1 MESIFSYLSNNVYE
15 LLVIIWEHIYISL
28 IAASLGILVA
38 VPLGV
43 LLTRIPKFVNAVM
56 GVLSIV
62 QTFPSFA
69 ILAFLIPLF
78 EIGKVPAIIAL
89 FIYSVLPLFW
99 NHYITSE

>member
-1 MESIFSYLSNNVYE
+1 MESIFSFLSSNGSE
-15 LLVIIWEHIYISL
+15 LLFKIWEHIYISL

-43 LLTRIPKFVNAVM
+43 LLTRIPKFANAVM

-69 ILAFLIPLF
+69 ILAFLISLF
-78 EIGKVPAIIAL
+78 GCVKVDRKSTRLISSHVSISYA
-89 FIYSVLPLFW
+89 S
-99 NHYITSE
+99 

>member
-1 MESIFSYLSNNVYE
+1 M
-15 LLVIIWEHIYISL
+15 WEHIYISL

-43 LLTRIPKFVNAVM
+43 LLTRIPKFANSVM

-78 EIGKVPAIIAL
+78 GIGIVLAIITL
-89 FIYSVLPLFW
+89 FIFFVFRILCFTYISVCGVDRVLLVS
-99 NHYITSE
+99 YIVT